1 MTFNILLDELPTEY
15 EGYEMN
21 TDFSVGILIIQAQQD
36 PDLSDIE
43 KVQIISHLLFCKE
56 DDEGNDIGEYPDYK
70 TAMEAASF
78 LLNGW
83 YTDNY
88 IRADKQ
94 HHAPSTDYYMDQWR
108 IYAAFLSQYQIDL
121 NTVDYMHYWVF
132 MGLMSNLEECAFN
145 RIANLRTEKLPKK
158 NGMTREQLQ
167 RWREQ
172 KERYRIYP
180 PGTYTSEE
188 EDDEAVRKFDELTK
202 NVRLSQEEREARI
215 KRAEKEIRAAEAFMK
230 AANIKKRI

>member
-1 MTFNILLDELPTEY
+1 MFNILLDGLPTEY

-70 TAMEAASF
+70 TAMEACAF
-78 LLNGW
+78 FLNGW

-94 HHAPSTDYYMDQWR
+94 ENEPSTDYYMDQWR
-108 IYAAFLSQYQIDL
+108 IYAAFLSQYHIDL
-121 NTVDYMHYWVF
+121 NTIDYMHYWVF
-132 MGLMSNLEECAFN
+132 MGLLINLEDCAFN

-158 NGMTREQLQ
+158 NGMSREQLKKY
-167 RWREQ
+167 REQ
-172 KERYRIYP
+172 KERYKIYP
-180 PGTYTSEE
+180 PGAYTSEE
-188 EDDEAVRKFDELTK
+188 EDDEAVRKFYEKIGMTDRGQKE
-202 NVRLSQEEREARI
+202 RI
-215 KRAEKEIRAAEAFMK
+215 KRAEKEIRATEAFMK
-230 AANIKKRI
+230 ATNIKKRI